1 MSTELKSHAQ
11 GVSLTRFWGG
21 DNRGSCVQLTQK
33 KQQLPATADKFF
45 DSVQLTRA
53 QAAAMAADL
62 LDFAQGR
69 EQETFEEKE
78 LQGLTNGKTG
88 VIINYKLTKRGRYE
102 T

>member
-1 MSTELKSHAQ
+1 MVDKPVFPVYTVSINNKESEDEMATELKSHAQ

-21 DNRGSCVQLTQK
+21 ENRGSCVQLTQK

-69 EQETFEEKE
+69 EEED
-78 LQGLTNGKTG
+78 LGN
-88 VIINYKLTKRGRYE
+88 
-102 T
+102 

>member
-1 MSTELKSHAQ
+1 MATELKSHAQ

-33 KQQLPATADKFF
+33 KQELPATADKFF

-88 VIINYKLTKRGRYE
+88 VNIYYKLTKRGRYE